1 MPLVMRY
8 LRKVCE
14 RYDELKPLLYLLD
27 ALQGKGVQV
36 GYTF

>member
-1 MPLVMRY
+1 MPLVMHY

-14 RYDELKPLLYLLD
+14 RYDELKPLLFLLD
-27 ALQGKGVQV
+27 GLQDKQPQV